1 MINKIF
7 NKLFRF
13 FSTTNVSK
21 SFIFEVLWYYSCIIL
36 IYAGFIFPKTFPK
49 ISEIRVACSEG
60 VSESGP
66 WGLGA
71 GCSDGLSDS
80 TLPPS
85 DKAGSVA
92 TPQPPPG
99 VDEGGH
105 GVRASGRQP
114 AIVRPHSIRPRSKNK
129 LVSKSVWCYK
139 SGIDKENVDEL
150 LLGSLRDGLI

>member
-1 MINKIF
+1 MSPKV
-7 NKLFRF
+7 LFLRY
-13 FSTTNVSK
+13 SDT
-21 SFIFEVLWYYSCIIL
+21 IAVLFL
-36 IYAGFIFPKTFPK
+36 IYAGSIFPKTFPK
-49 ISEIRVACSEG
+49 ISENRVACSEG

-66 WGLGA
+66 WGFGA

-99 VDEGGH
+99 VDEGGRSH
-105 GVRASGRQP
+105 SPPPQHP
-114 AIVRPHSIRPRSKNK
+114 AQELKKNK

-139 SGIDKENVDEL
+139 SGIDKENVDEF